1 MNESRLKFF
10 LALQNEVDKS
20 INLSPIIKEKFYS
33 LAANYLGDAYLKD
46 SISEDMSMFKAYK
59 EKGFIAIETED
70 LEVSIKNKKKS
81 KISTEQAFDLN
92 HHKPENVTAFLSLFG
107 SSDHPFKYLV
117 HDYIKPGKIF
127 DIDSFNVE
135 VANSFKIETTKLRY
149 SLPKYLFSRL
159 EAFIGIS
166 NKMWFFL
173 DHRVSFSFRAESVKI
188 WSRENP
194 NIHPLFGFKDQIQT
208 FKNSI
213 RIDGNLRELLNYILA
228 NRGILTSFDIEYVNL
243 DNAGFYTDV
252 DAFVSGLIVIFNSIK
267 QRINNSSKLK
277 ISFEGKST
285 KSGRLRILKIIHL
298 GSNCSKNLKEDEL
311 FSGDLKDA
319 KKFLYQLCDWSIIA
333 NNPDPE
339 VNKINIL
346 FNPSKNLKPRE
357 KVNEPI
363 EGFTHILTFYS

>member
-1 MNESRLKFF
+1 MEERRLKFF
-10 LALQNEVDKS
+10 LALQDEVEKS
-20 INLSPIIKEKFYS
+20 KNLSLGIKEKFYS
-33 LAANYLGDAYLKD
+33 LAENYLDESSAKSS
-46 SISEDMSMFKAYK
+46 SIEENSMFKTYK
-59 EKGFIAIETED
+59 ENGFIAIETDD
-70 LEVSIKNKKKS
+70 LEVSVKSKKKS
-81 KISTEQAFDLN
+81 VVTSEQPFDLN

-117 HDYIKPGKIF
+117 HDYIKPGETF
-127 DIDSFNVE
+127 DLESFNAKVGE
-135 VANSFKIETTKLRY
+135 SFKIETIRFRY
-149 SLPKYLFSRL
+149 SLPKYLYSRV

-166 NKMWFFL
+166 TKMWFFL
-173 DHRVSFSFRAESVKI
+173 DYRVNFSFRAESVKN

-194 NIHPLFGFKDQIQT
+194 NIHPLFGFKDQIQI
-208 FKNSI
+208 FKDSI
-213 RIDGNLRELLNYILA
+213 RVDGNLKELINYILA
-228 NRGILTSFDIEYVNL
+228 NRGILTSFDIECVNL
-243 DNAGFYTDV
+243 DNAAFYTDV
-252 DAFVSGLIVIFNSIK
+252 DALVSGLIVIFNSIK
-267 QRINNSSKLK
+267 QRVNNSSKLK
-277 ISFEGKST
+277 ISFEGKAT
-285 KSGRLRILKIIHL
+285 QSGRLRILKIIHL